1 MFIEKILKRALG
13 AETSRFF
20 LNFLE
25 EKIIFILTTARQ
37 HNENIFSR

>member
-20 LNFLE
+20 LIFLE
-25 EKIIFILTTARQ
+25 EKK
-37 HNENIFSR
+37 SYS

>member
-20 LNFLE
+20 FD
-25 EKIIFILTTARQ
+25 FFGR
-37 HNENIFSR
+37 ENHIHKK